1 MSSRRYS
8 RHRRSK
14 SRRWLVPV
22 LYLALFL
29 MFVALFVMAVNL
41 QVSRKEVADLS
52 ALQRK
57 HERRLA
63 VIEPRI
69 QQLETENAAL
79 VQSRLP
85 GLELLEMDQVIPLDR
100 TYVKNIIFSL
110 AGKGENKRYEYRVVM
125 DNREGRIISPDIKVF
140 IFDRNG
146 IQVGAS
152 HLKTKEKGEGTL
164 KILEAGETRSHADF
178 VALDRDAEPAYF
190 LVNVRN
196 EG

>member
-1 MSSRRYS
+1 MSSHRYS

-29 MFVALFVMAVNL
+29 MFIALFVMAINL
-41 QVSRKEVADLS
+41 QISRKEMADLS

-63 VIEPRI
+63 EVEPRI
-69 QQLETENAAL
+69 RQLEMENAAL
-79 VQSRLP
+79 VQSRFP
-85 GLELLEMDQVIPLDR
+85 GLEPLEVDRVIPLNR
-100 TYVKNIIFSL
+100 AYVKNIIFSL
-110 AGKGENKRYEYRVVM
+110 AGKGENKLYEYRVVL
-125 DNREGRIISPDIKVF
+125 DNREGRIVSPDVE
-140 IFDRNG
+140 IFLFDHNG

-152 HLKTKEKGEGTL
+152 YLKMRGKGDGSL
-164 KILEAGETRSHADF
+164 KPLAERETRSHAGPMS
-178 VALDRDAEPAYF
+178 LDRDAEPAYF

-196 EG
+196 

>member
-1 MSSRRYS
+1 MSSHRYS
-8 RHRRSK
+8 RHKRSK

-29 MFVALFVMAVNL
+29 MFVALFVMAINL
-41 QVSRKEVADLS
+41 QISRKEVAGLS

-85 GLELLEMDQVIPLDR
+85 GLELLEMDRVLTLDR
-100 TYVKNIIFSL
+100 AYVKNIIFSL
-110 AGKGENKRYEYRVVM
+110 AGKGENKLYEYRVVL
-125 DNREGRIISPDIKVF
+125 DNREGRIVSPDVE
-140 IFDRNG
+140 IFLFDHNG

-152 HLKTKEKGEGTL
+152 HLKMRGKGDGSL
-164 KILEAGETRSHADF
+164 KPLAAGETRSHAGPMS
-178 VALDRDAEPAYF
+178 LDRDVEPAYF